1 MDYPSR
7 LMFGYKG
14 PVIIYRLG
22 GRRILGGITG
32 FLGEQKG
39 GSVVT
44 LNPKTL
50 EEFTDGTTQIC
61 LENEGIGGGGGRESQ
76 RKLLGGIT
84 SVK

>member
-61 LENEGIGGGGGRESQ
+61 LENEGIGGGGGVARVIESY
-76 RKLLGGIT
+76 
-84 SVK
+84 